1 MAVVPDRRIG
11 ITHKLKMLRTNK
23 AIVTAALEKILSS
36 KTTHDQD
43 NNKTSAGELSKNASE
58 SEKTQQ
64 VSVKCHCT
72 YI

>member
-36 KTTHDQD
+36 KASHEL
-43 NNKTSAGELSKNASE
+43 NTSELKN
-58 SEKTQQ
+58 QQ
-64 VSVKCHCT
+64 VLYRLV
-72 YI
+72 